1 MNNLTSVMRKG
12 QTKIKGHFVKY
23 QGHKRQRNTEELFH
37 TWEPSARWNARWVGK
52 RTSGDFPGVQ
62 WLRFRASNA
71 EASGSIPGWGTKIP
85 HATWPKNEKIE

>member
-37 TWEPSARWNARWVGK
+37 T
-52 RTSGDFPGVQ
+52 
-62 WLRFRASNA
+62 
-71 EASGSIPGWGTKIP
+71 
-85 HATWPKNEKIE
+85 